1 MNEQAQKNRMT
12 QEAYLEFERNSDIK
26 HEYFDG
32 EIFTMVGAK
41 KNHVLIGAN
50 ITAELVSKFAADNS
64 TCRVLPND
72 MRVKI
77 QSNIGYAYPDIAVA
91 CGDIEFEDNNFDTLM
106 NPIVIFEIL
115 SMSTE
120 AFDSAPAGAM
130 PGTKLTSN
138 SNELLRRGDKFAC
151 YRRIPSLQ
159 EYILVS
165 QKRHRIERF
174 VRKDDGSWSMFLYED
189 IEQEV
194 KIETI
199 DCEVPLSV
207 IYRWIEFDDADI

>member
-12 QEAYLEFERNSDIK
+12 QEEYLEFERNSDIK

-41 KNHVLIGAN
+41 KNHILIGAN
-50 ITAELVSKFAADNS
+50 ITAELLSKFAADNS

-77 QSNIGYAYPDIAVA
+77 QIDSGYAYPDIAVA

-106 NPIVIFEIL
+106 NPIIIIEIL
-115 SMSTE
+115 SKSTE
-120 AFDSAPAGAM
+120 AFD
-130 PGTKLTSN
+130 
-138 SNELLRRGDKFAC
+138 RGDKFAC
-151 YRRIPSLQ
+151 YRLIPSLQ

-174 VRKDDGSWSMFLYED
+174 VRKDDCSWSMFLYED
-189 IEQEV
+189 IEQAV
-194 KIETI
+194 RIETI

-207 IYRWIEFDDADI
+207 IYRWIEFNDADI

>member
-1 MNEQAQKNRMT
+1 MNVQAQKNRMT
-12 QEAYLEFERNSDIK
+12 QEEYLEFERNSDIK

-41 KNHVLIGAN
+41 KNHILIGAN
-50 ITAELVSKFAADNS
+50 ITAELVSKFAAANS

-77 QSNIGYAYPDIAVA
+77 QSDSGYAYPDVAVA

-106 NPIVIFEIL
+106 NPIIIIEIL
-115 SMSTE
+115 SKSTE
-120 AFDSAPAGAM
+120 AFD
-130 PGTKLTSN
+130 
-138 SNELLRRGDKFAC
+138 RGDKFAC
-151 YRRIPSLQ
+151 YRLIPSLQ

-174 VRKDDGSWSMFLYED
+174 VRKDDCSWSMFLYED
-189 IEQEV
+189 IEQTV

-199 DCEVPLSV
+199 DCEVPLSA

>member
-1 MNEQAQKNRMT
+1 MNAQPQKKTRMT
-12 QEAYLEFERNSDIK
+12 PEEYLEFERNSDIK
-26 HEYFDG
+26 HEYFAGD
-32 EIFTMVGAK
+32 IFTMVGAR
-41 KNHVLIGAN
+41 KNHILIGAN
-50 ITAELVSKFAADNS
+50 ITAELVSKFAAGNS

-77 QSNIGYAYPDIAVA
+77 QNDSGYAYPDISIA

-106 NPIVIFEIL
+106 NPIIIIEIL
-115 SMSTE
+115 SKSTE
-120 AFDSAPAGAM
+120 AFD
-130 PGTKLTSN
+130 
-138 SNELLRRGDKFAC
+138 RGDKFAY
-151 YRRIPSLQ
+151 YRLIPSLQ

-174 VRKDDGSWSMFLYED
+174 VRKDDGTWSMFLYED
-189 IEQEV
+189 IKQTMSM
-194 KIETI
+194 ETI